1 VLPHRSER
9 AAERLVAVF
18 HLSPAPSRHQL
29 RDEIGV
35 PRIEP
40 NDKPLSF
47 VGVFRPHPFRV
58 RHLSQAKTPEFI
70 PDGRVPLQIL
80 NRSFLMLRT
89 AGLEPPR

>member
-1 VLPHRSER
+1 MLPHRSER

-47 VGVFRPHPFRV
+47 VGVFRLHPFRV
-58 RHLSQAKTPEFI
+58 RHLGQAKTPEFI
-70 PDGRVPLQIL
+70 PDFGASSADSQ
-80 NRSFLMLRT
+80 SQFFD
-89 AGLEPPR
+89 A